1 MKSFFLSA
9 GVLSACAASRYLADG
24 ACSATHTLSVDGTI
38 SSGFSQNG
46 VPLCGAAAAAP
57 RPLGTGAL
65 GATYSLWHSPAVA
78 ALNEVVQRGGQ
89 MLSIEDLI
97 RSRGALNM
105 SDVYDKWGVNDE
117 DALYY
122 QSMPATGPYCLYR
135 ARPNETGLLPDCDDI
150 PETAAR
156 HAQMLTDAGVDF
168 IALDA
173 TNLCTPS
180 NEIEEIQTR
189 PMEVIFEEFAALRAK
204 GTPTPAISAWWR
216 LVSGCTL
223 HTAVLALYNNPL
235 YDQLVAR
242 NSDGRKV
249 FFTPAS
255 PDPALVALVE
265 SNGGRNDIVVI
276 TMWANFAKSM
286 YSQGVWTFMSPCVD
300 AATDDYTTSIVSVAR
315 GATGCA
321 QRTTTNSAAG
331 SSATVAASYQL
342 SYGSVPF
349 SGAGQYEGLTLK
361 RQFGTLFDAAA
372 QSWAAIIAGVAPSAP
387 AFPDNVVLSTF
398 NEAVAQP
405 QVNPWVSSP
414 YSFSMGFRAAA
425 PSQRPLFVD
434 SFGASLKRDLE
445 PSVESSAVW
454 DIVLSCVRV
463 LRVAAAAEAA
473 LAPELHNATLA
484 MASPFAHLSLPARAA
499 LLTKSFGVNANGT
512 SCAVGGEICCEF
524 NATTDAFAPVWSLA
538 TSATEAPGTVVSLA
552 SSDAAEVSCLL
563 APGSGFSERCNPY
576 GGTTDF
582 CINTDLLSTI
592 SAVSGPFVI
601 RAGGCGA
608 VASGSGLDP
617 SVSLPGRV
625 PVYRC
630 VNAAGSTFLSNSQSC
645 GNGATLNAT
654 IGCADVDVTGL
665 FPRSLASCAPT
676 DASMFPF
683 HILDYDCPAG
693 FTQTL
698 LGFVR

>member
-1 MKSFFLSA
+1 MKSFFLA
-9 GVLSACAASRYLADG
+9 GALSACSAASL
-24 ACSATHTLSVDGTI
+24 ACSHTLSLNGSI
-38 SSGFSQNG
+38 SGGGSHNG
-46 VPLCGAAAAAP
+46 VPLCISTATAAAP
-57 RPLGTGAL
+57 RPLGMGAL

-78 ALNEVVQRGGQ
+78 ALNEVAQKGGA
-89 MLSIEDLI
+89 MLSVEDLI
-97 RSRGALNM
+97 RSRGALNL
-105 SDVYDKWGVNDE
+105 SDVYDRWGVNNE

-122 QSMPATGPYCLYR
+122 QSFPASGPYCLYR
-135 ARPNETGLLPDCDDI
+135 ARANETGLLPDCENI

-156 HAQMLTDAGVDF
+156 HAGMLTDAGVDF

-180 NEIEEIQTR
+180 NEIDEIQTR
-189 PMEVIFEEFAALRAK
+189 PMEVVFEEFAALRAK

-216 LVSGCTL
+216 LVTGCTL

-235 YDQLVAR
+235 YDALVTR
-242 NSDGRKV
+242 NKDGRKV

-255 PDPALVALVE
+255 PDPAIVALVE

-276 TMWANFAKSM
+276 QMWANFAKSE

-300 AATDDYTTSIVSVAR
+300 APTDTYTTSVVSVAR
-315 GATGCA
+315 GATGCG

-331 SSATVAASYQL
+331 SSATVAASYQIN
-342 SYGSVPF
+342 YGSVPF

-372 QSWAAIIAGVAPSAP
+372 RSWRDVSAGAVPAAP
-387 AFPDNVVLSTF
+387 AFPDNLLLSTF

-405 QVNPWVSSP
+405 QINPWLTSAF
-414 YSFSMGFRAAA
+414 SFSMGFRDAA
-425 PSQRPLFVD
+425 PVQRPLFVD

-445 PSVESSAVW
+445 PSVESGAVW

-463 LRVAAAAEAA
+463 LRVAAAAEAT
-473 LAPELHNATLA
+473 LAPELRNATLSA
-484 MASPFAHLSLPARAA
+484 TSPFAHLPLAARAA
-499 LLTKSFGVNANGT
+499 LLAKSFGANEKGS
-512 SCAVGGEICCEF
+512 SCAVAGEVCCAF
-524 NATTDAFAPVWSLA
+524 NATVDAFAPTWSLA
-538 TSATEAPGTVVSLA
+538 ASVAEGPGDVIGFV
-552 SSDAAEVSCLL
+552 SSDPVEVQRLL
-563 APGSGFSERCNPY
+563 SPGGGFSERCNPF

-582 CINTDLLSTI
+582 CSDIGTLSSI
-592 SAVSGPFVI
+592 AAVSGPFVI

-617 SVSLPGRV
+617 SVALPGRS

-630 VNAAGSTFLSNSQSC
+630 TSASGASFLSNTAAC

-654 IGCADVDVTGL
+654 IGCADAAISGL
-665 FPRSLASCAPT
+665 NPRSLSACIPT
-676 DASMFPF
+676 DTSKFPF
-683 HILDYDCPAG
+683 HILDYPCPAG
-693 FTQTL
+693 WAEKL